1 MKVLVI
7 DNYDSFTYNL
17 VQYLGELGASP
28 VVWRND
34 RFALEEVE
42 ALNPDRILISPG
54 PCTPLEAGLS
64 LPLIGR
70 YAPRYPILGVCLGH
84 QAIGMAFG
92 GRVVPAPVIMHGKVS
107 EIHHDGTGVFRGLP
121 SPFPAT
127 RYHSLVVE
135 EVPEDL
141 LVNAWVEEAGKRT
154 VMGFRHRQYPTHGV
168 QFHPESYLTEAGKI
182 ILKNFLE
189 DPWRQ

>member
-92 GRVVPAPVIMHGKVS
+92 GKVVPAPVIMHGKVS
-107 EIHHDGTGVFRGLP
+107 EIHHNGTGIFRGLP
-121 SPFPAT
+121 NPFPAT